1 VGVSSLRKAVVVAAC
16 GNLLEMFDF
25 MVFGYYARAIGT
37 TFFPAGDEYASILLA
52 FMTFGAGFLMRPLG
66 ALLLGPYLD
75 RHGRRRGL
83 LLTLT
88 LMGIGTLAI
97 AVTPGYGQMGLTS
110 PLIVLAARLLQGLSA
125 GVEVGG
131 VSVYL
136 AEMAPQSRRGFVV
149 AWQSASQQIAVVAAA
164 LTGLVLS
171 STLSPGALNAWGW
184 RVPFVLG
191 SLLLPFLLLIRRR
204 LEETPQFLQRSRPE
218 PREIYATVLRNAP
231 LLLLG
236 SLVVMMTTV
245 FFYSITAYAPTYG
258 TRVIGLPV
266 TSAML
271 VTLCGG
277 LTTFVLLPSM
287 GALSD
292 RVGRLPLLFICSIA
306 GMVSAYPALTW
317 LMASPGFGRLLAVEL
332 WLALIFG
339 TYNGA
344 LVVYLAEIMPVRV
357 RTSGFALAYSL
368 ATGLFGGFTPALSTY
383 LIHMTGNPASPGL
396 WLSASAA
403 ISCLALLCL
412 EQFRRGRPQEIS
424 GVSHVR

>member
-1 VGVSSLRKAVVVAAC
+1 VAVAAC

-25 MVFGYYARAIGT
+25 MVFGYYAKAIGA
-37 TFFPAGDEYASILLA
+37 TFFPAGSEYASLLLA

-66 ALLLGPYLD
+66 ALVLGPYLD

-83 LLTLT
+83 LVTLA
-88 LMGIGTLAI
+88 LMGVGTLAI
-97 AVTPGYGQMGLTS
+97 AVTPGYARLGLAS

-136 AEMAPQSRRGFVV
+136 AEVAPASRRGFVV
-149 AWQSASQQIAVVAAA
+149 AWQSASQQVAVVAAA
-164 LTGLVLS
+164 LTGLILS
-171 STLSPGALNAWGW
+171 AALSPPALNAWGW

-191 SLLLPFLLLIRRR
+191 SLLLPFLLVIRRE
-204 LEETPQFLQRSRPE
+204 LSETPQFLQQVRPSAG
-218 PREIYATVLRNAP
+218 EIYTTVLRNLP
-231 LLLLG
+231 LVLLG

-258 TRVIGLPV
+258 TSVIGLPA
-266 TSAML
+266 TAAML

-277 LTTFVLLPSM
+277 LATFVLLPSM
-287 GALSD
+287 GALAD
-292 RVGRLPLLFICSIA
+292 RIGRVPLLLTCAVVGAI
-306 GMVSAYPALTW
+306 SAYPALVW
-317 LMASPGFGRLLAVEL
+317 LAGSPGFGRLLRVEL

-339 TYNGA
+339 SYNGA
-344 LVVYLAEIMPVRV
+344 LVVYLAEIMPPRV
-357 RTSGFALAYSL
+357 RTSAFALAYSI

-383 LIHMTGNPASPGL
+383 LVHATANPASPGL

-412 EQFRRGRPQEIS
+412 QRVRRTSPGM
-424 GVSHVR
+424 